1 MSILNSILL
10 KVSSVKRIFLL
21 FVTSQLVFLLM
32 MTYTFPE
39 INHQIGTKAFD
50 LQTFGYS
57 VSTAESIVN
66 NLDDR
71 TMDLYLF
78 PQLMLLD
85 IVYPFLLALL
95 LSGLLFR
102 LIKTTQSEGKIIS
115 NLLILPFVAMIS
127 DYSEN
132 IGVILMISKSIEVSE
147 TIVYLSSTATILK
160 GVSTSVAW
168 IAILVLSV
176 KWIFMKI
183 REKNN
188 DQVATAEMT

>member
-1 MSILNSILL
+1 MPILNSILL
-10 KVSSVKRIFLL
+10 KVSSPKRIFLI
-21 FVTSQLVFLLM
+21 FVASQLVFLLM
-32 MTYTFPE
+32 MIYTFPE
-39 INHQIGTKAFD
+39 INRQIGTKAFD

-57 VSTAESIVN
+57 VSTAQSIVN

-71 TMDLYLF
+71 TMGLYIF

-115 NLLILPFVAMIS
+115 KLLILPFVAMIS

-132 IGVILMISKSIEVSE
+132 IGVILMISKSIEVSQ
-147 TIVYLSSTATILK
+147 TIVYLTSTSTILK
-160 GVSTSVAW
+160 GVSTSIAW

-176 KWIFMKI
+176 KWIIMKI
-183 REKNN
+183 RGKNI
-188 DQVATAEMT
+188 DPVAIGEMP

>member
-1 MSILNSILL
+1 MPILNSILL
-10 KVSSVKRIFLL
+10 KVSSPKRIFLL

-32 MTYTFPE
+32 MIYTFPE

-57 VSTAESIVN
+57 VSTAQSIVN

-71 TMDLYLF
+71 TMGLYIF

-115 NLLILPFVAMIS
+115 KLLIFPFVAMIS

-132 IGVILMISKSIEVSE
+132 IGVILMISKSIEVSQ
-147 TIVYLSSTATILK
+147 TIVYLTSTATILK
-160 GVSTSVAW
+160 GVSTSIAW

-176 KWIFMKI
+176 KWIIMKI
-183 REKNN
+183 RGKNN
-188 DQVATAEMT
+188 NPVAIGEMP

>member
-1 MSILNSILL
+1 MSVLNSILL
-10 KVSSVKRIFLL
+10 KVSSVKGIFLL
-21 FVTSQLVFLLM
+21 FVASQMVFLLM
-32 MTYTFPE
+32 MIYTFPE

-71 TMDLYLF
+71 TVGLYLF

-102 LIKTTQSEGKIIS
+102 LIKTTQNEGKIIS
-115 NLLILPFVAMIS
+115 KLLILPFVAMIF

-160 GVSTSVAW
+160 GVSTSIAW
-168 IAILVLSV
+168 IAILVLSM
-176 KWIFMKI
+176 KWIITKI
-183 REKNN
+183 GKKNKI
-188 DQVATAEMT
+188 QVATAEFS

>member
-21 FVTSQLVFLLM
+21 FVASQLVFLLM
-32 MTYTFPE
+32 MIYTFPE
-39 INHQIGTKAFD
+39 INHQIGTKVFD

-71 TMDLYLF
+71 TTGLYLF

-115 NLLILPFVAMIS
+115 KLLILPFAAMIF

-132 IGVILMISKSIEVSE
+132 IGVILMISKSIEVSQ

-160 GVSTSVAW
+160 GVSTSIAW
-168 IAILVLSV
+168 IAILILSV
-176 KWIFMKI
+176 KWIIMKI
-183 REKNN
+183 GERNN
-188 DQVATAEMT
+188 DQVATAEMP

>member
-1 MSILNSILL
+1 MPILNSILL
-10 KVSSVKRIFLL
+10 KVSSPKRIFLI
-21 FVTSQLVFLLM
+21 FVASQLVFLLM
-32 MTYTFPE
+32 MIYTFPE
-39 INHQIGTKAFD
+39 INRQIGTKAFD

-57 VSTAESIVN
+57 VSTAQSIVN

-71 TMDLYLF
+71 TMGLYIF

-115 NLLILPFVAMIS
+115 KLLILPFVAMIS

-132 IGVILMISKSIEVSE
+132 IGVILMISKSIEVSQ
-147 TIVYLSSTATILK
+147 TIVYLTSTATILK
-160 GVSTSVAW
+160 GVSTSIAW

-176 KWIFMKI
+176 KWIIMKI
-183 REKNN
+183 RGKNI
-188 DQVATAEMT
+188 DPVAIGEMP

>member
-1 MSILNSILL
+1 MSVLNSILL
-10 KVSSVKRIFLL
+10 KVSSVKGIFLL
-21 FVTSQLVFLLM
+21 FVASQLVFLLM
-32 MTYTFPE
+32 MIYTFPE
-39 INHQIGTKAFD
+39 INHQIGTKVFD

-66 NLDDR
+66 NLDDH
-71 TMDLYLF
+71 TTGLYLF

-115 NLLILPFVAMIS
+115 KLLILPFAAMIF

-132 IGVILMISKSIEVSE
+132 IGVILMISKSIEVSQ

-160 GVSTSVAW
+160 GVSTSIAW
-168 IAILVLSV
+168 IAILILSV
-176 KWIFMKI
+176 KWIIMKI
-183 REKNN
+183 GERNN
-188 DQVATAEMT
+188 DQVATAEMP